1 MVEEFLKVGIGFGL
15 WDEGKGESGGSWQA
29 GFAADKPVDSGF
41 DGNFL
46 REGLV
51 GGWGELDKENSFLFI
66 TVTDERWDKNFFR
79 KGELEFAC
87 NPACGK
93 FPCDGGRQAGV
104 ARVGPVDVPAGD
116 GTKTE
121 AEGDRLAL
129 FDQDWFGEE
138 VDDGLGGFG
147 DGAGPEG
154 GVEKQK
160 KR

>member
-1 MVEEFLKVGIGFGL
+1 
-15 WDEGKGESGGSWQA
+15 
-29 GFAADKPVDSGF
+29 
-41 DGNFL
+41 
-46 REGLV
+46 
-51 GGWGELDKENSFLFI
+51 
-66 TVTDERWDKNFFR
+66 
-79 KGELEFAC
+79 
-87 NPACGK
+87 
-93 FPCDGGRQAGV
+93 
-104 ARVGPVDVPAGD
+104 VPAGN